1 VKEYKSLKSKS
12 TWKIVKRSSLLKGT
26 KVLSTKL
33 VFKTKYN
40 KNRDIVYRKAR
51 LVMRGF
57 EQVYSR
63 DFD

>member
-12 TWKIVKRSSLLKGT
+12 IWKIVKRSSLLKGT

-40 KNRDIVYRKAR
+40 KNRDIVYKKAR

-57 EQVYSR
+57 E
-63 DFD
+63 